1 MIAGG
6 LNVHR
11 TKLEDVVQ
19 RRGYV
24 WIRDTSQGQ
33 RCDVA
38 DPDSTC
44 LKPLERSQIPCTMDA
59 GHRGKCSSIT
69 FYCEICGKRR
79 RSQPYR
85 TAYDPDG
92 VPDAHFC
99 YMCVEVTR

>member
-1 MIAGG
+1 VIAGD

-11 TKLEDVVQ
+11 SKLEDAVQ

-24 WIRDTSQGQ
+24 WVRDTSNGM

-38 DPDSTC
+38 DPESTC
-44 LKPLERSQIPCTMDA
+44 LKPLELSVVPCVMDK
-59 GHRGKCSSIT
+59 GHEGRCSSVT
-69 FYCEICGKRR
+69 FYCDGCGKRR
-79 RSQPYR
+79 RGRPHR

-99 YMCVEVTR
+99 FMCVEVTR